1 MRKDKKQIS
10 QERKVLMADCY
21 RSDCERNVIGCIAQ
35 DVSLIGKYD
44 LNKDDFSGALMVNF
58 IILRDLYDQKYNE
71 VTYEAIKVILEAYP
85 TIKKAFN
92 EQNGY
97 QLLNNLI
104 EMSNIKN
111 FEADYN
117 SIKKCSLIREL
128 IASGIDVRY
137 YFDPAEVDPEEE
149 YKIMKRFDDSSI
161 EDIIYHYKNT
171 LREVQNKFE
180 GFANIISKPINIA
193 DLINTKIERNF
204 LVEGMFYQNTINNIV
219 GSSKAG
225 KSFMT
230 NQLAFCVQNGIDFLG
245 HKTAKQDV
253 LYIDFELHETEISE
267 RAKKIFQKFS
277 EYDDLEGYSVLP
289 LYKTWV
295 HREESFYDLIDYI
308 KEEKNKN
315 PNLGLVI
322 LDCYYCFML
331 GEENKSEDVEATLNR
346 LNELRKDMTV
356 FYIHHTTKSG
366 VKNGDELNSGSG
378 SGVHGRKVNQSLTIQ
393 EKDGVYTIKNNGRDF
408 KGDIYKCTRDEN
420 GYFDICDG
428 RHTLGGKAVK
438 VSEEELK
445 GKYPDIYDAVGEEGV
460 SLYSLQ
466 KQFPDINGT
475 YLNSIGF
482 NYDRKSKKVFRR

>member
-44 LNKDDFSGALMVNF
+44 LNKEDFSDIRQTIFVVLKY
-58 IILRDLYDQKYNE
+58 LYQQNYKE
-71 VTYEAIKVILEAYP
+71 VTTDAIDMVLEAYP
-85 TIKKAFN
+85 VIKQQFKRDGCYERMKSFIKLRN
-92 EQNGY
+92 E
-97 QLLNNLI
+97 
-104 EMSNIKN
+104 SN

-117 SIKKCSLIREL
+117 NIKKCSLIREL
-128 IASGIDVRY
+128 IASGNDVRY
-137 YFDPAEVDPEEE
+137 FFDPAEVDPDEE

-161 EDIIYHYKNT
+161 EDIIYYFKNN

-180 GFANIISKPINIA
+180 SFVNVIPRPIKINE
-193 DLINTKIERNF
+193 LIDKVIERNYI
-204 LVEGMFYQNTINNIV
+204 VDGMFYQNTINNIV
-219 GSSKAG
+219 GSAKAG
-225 KSFMT
+225 KSFLST
-230 NQLAFCVQNGIDFLG
+230 QLAFCVQNGIDFLG
-245 HKTAKQDV
+245 HKTTKQDV
-253 LYIDFELHETEISE
+253 LYIDFELDETELAE
-267 RAKKIFQKFS
+267 RARNIYNKFS
-277 EYDDLEGYSVLP
+277 EYENLDGYQVLP

-295 HREESFYDLIDYI
+295 HKEESFSDLIDLI
-308 KEEKNKN
+308 KEEKNRN
-315 PNLGLVI
+315 PKLGLII
-322 LDCYYCFML
+322 LDCFYCFNI
-331 GEENKSEDVEATLNR
+331 GEENKAEDVEATLNR
-346 LNELRKDMTV
+346 LNELRKDMTI
-356 FYIHHTTKSG
+356 FYIHHTTKGG

-393 EKDGVYTIKNNGRDF
+393 EKDGVYTVKNNGRDF

-420 GYFDICDG
+420 GYFDLCDG
-428 RHTLGGKAVK
+428 RHILGGKTVK
-438 VSEEELK
+438 VSEDELK
-445 GKYPDIYDAVGEEGV
+445 GKYPELYEAVGEEGV